1 MNGTIV
7 ALLMLLILFCLMRAN
22 RNIDIATKE
31 KEIEYLEEKL
41 KKARNRKS
49 GDGTSLFALLIVLAL
64 DGYIIYLSA
73 SAILSFV
80 K

>member
-7 ALLMLLILFCLMRAN
+7 ILLMLLILFCLMRTN
-22 RNIDIATKE
+22 RNINIATKE

-73 SAILSFV
+73 SAILSFI

>member
-7 ALLMLLILFCLMRAN
+7 VLLMLLILFCLMRTN
-22 RNIDIATKE
+22 RNINIATKE

-49 GDGTSLFALLIVLAL
+49 GDGTSILAFLFVLAL

>member
-7 ALLMLLILFCLMRAN
+7 ILLMLLILFCLMRTN
-22 RNIDIATKE
+22 RNINIATKE
-31 KEIEYLEEKL
+31 KEIVYLEEKL
-41 KKARNRKS
+41 RKAKNNAAS
-49 GDGTSLFALLIVLAL
+49 DGISIFSLLVVLLL